1 MSDSAKHTFDVAS
14 AKWRGRAIDG
24 ASFCAIVPGAAG
36 GGGTTAHFL
45 PIALALAAFTA
56 AGVWMFHRWGGSE
69 PAQVPERVPEPAPRP
84 GALRPDA
91 GA

>member
-1 MSDSAKHTFDVAS
+1 MPYSARETFDATT
-14 AKWRGRAIDG
+14 AQWRGRAIEG

-45 PIALALAAFTA
+45 PLAIALAAFTA
-56 AGVWMFHRWGGSE
+56 AGVWMFRRWGGKE
-69 PAQVPERVPEPAPRP
+69 PAEAPERLPAAEPRP
-84 GALRPDA
+84 TARPTEA